1 VVVLADVVAVVA
13 TVVVVVVVVCCCLA
27 SPSFFLP
34 VMVVPCRRRF
44 SCRWRGGGK
53 EQGCWRLSPSHCM
66 SYCTINVV
74 RKKKK
79 KKANEKHTK
88 GLRGITPS
96 SPVPP
101 GPHCAC
107 CFPPWSSISLPRCGG
122 LVSPVLRASVVVDGP
137 LALAVAFGVV
147 LALMLAFMSAFV
159 GI

>member
-13 TVVVVVVVVCCCLA
+13 AVVVVVVIICCCLA

-53 EQGCWRLSPSHCM
+53 EQGRWRLSPSRCV

-74 RKKKK
+74 RKKKRRK
-79 KKANEKHTK
+79 VNEKHTK
-88 GLRGITPS
+88 GSRGITPS

-107 CFPPWSSISLPRCGG
+107 HFPPWSSISLPRRGG
-122 LVSPVLRASVVVDGP
+122 LVSPVPRASVVVDGP
-137 LALAVAFGVV
+137 LALAVVFGVV